1 MALGSANPRARSPS
15 AVETDAAAA
24 ARPSPQAVEQFHALY
39 RRHFDFVFRNLRRL
53 GVAAADLDDAVQDV
67 FMVVLRHIDKYQAE
81 SHGKAWLFAIA
92 LRIARNRRRGVL
104 RKGGLASF
112 DDIEI
117 VPASSE
123 PSPFRNALS
132 AQAAQVLHAFLASI
146 DDDKRS
152 VFVMTELE
160 QMSAPE
166 IASALQ
172 VNLNTVYARIRAA
185 RREFAR
191 LVEQHA
197 QREHADGER

>member
-1 MALGSANPRARSPS
+1 MAIGSANARTRSPS
-15 AVETDAAAA
+15 ALETDAAAG
-24 ARPSPQAVEQFHALY
+24 ARPSLQAVEQFHALY

-67 FMVVLRHIDKYQAE
+67 FMVVLRHIDKYQAD

-92 LRIARNRRRGVL
+92 LRIARNRRRGML
-104 RKGGLASF
+104 RKGGLTSL
-112 DDIEI
+112 DEIE
-117 VPASSE
+117 VSASE

-132 AQAAQVLHAFLASI
+132 AQAAQVLRAFLASI